1 MKYFSRSGAKAQ
13 RKAAKK
19 IHERLC
25 VFVAPLR
32 RCVRNILLGVVLLIV
47 SALFLTPVSSSS
59 APYDLVILNG
69 RVIDPESRTDAIRNL
84 GISNGTIKAISNG
97 KLTGRTVI
105 DARGLVVS
113 PGFIDLHQHGQD
125 DENYRFKAMDGVTTA
140 LELEVGTGDVD
151 AWYAQ
156 REQKA
161 LINYGVSVGHLAA
174 RMAAMHEPVTFLP
187 TGEAARR
194 PATDAEIDE
203 MKQRLENGLKRGAVA
218 VGFGIQYTPNA
229 SRWEILEMFRV
240 AARYGASCHVHM
252 RHAGVKEPGSSIQAL
267 EELIAAATITSAP
280 LHVVHI
286 QSTGGPAT
294 PKLLQMIGEAKSRGL
309 DITTECYPYIAGM
322 TDIKSAIFDEGWQE
336 VFNIDYK
343 DLQWAATGERL
354 TKDTFEKYRK
364 TGGMVAVFSMTEE
377 IVAAAIKSPLTMIA
391 SDGILEKGKGHPRT
405 AGTYARV
412 LGKYVREDHALSLLD
427 ALTKMTLMPAQRLER
442 RVPAMKN
449 KGRIRVGA
457 DADLTIFDP
466 QTVSDRST
474 FQDPAQASAGVRF
487 VLVNGVLVV
496 KDGQL
501 QTGVHPG
508 VAIRA
513 PF

>member
-1 MKYFSRSGAKAQ
+1 M
-13 RKAAKK
+13 
-19 IHERLC
+19 I
-25 VFVAPLR
+25 
-32 RCVRNILLGVVLLIV
+32 ILALLIPAFPNSQAV
-47 SALFLTPVSSSS
+47 
-59 APYDLVILNG
+59 YDLVILNG
-69 RVIDPESRTDAIRNL
+69 RVIDPESRSDAVRNL
-84 GISNGTIKAISNG
+84 GISNGSIKTISSNT
-97 KLTGRTVI
+97 LRGRTVI
-105 DARGLVVS
+105 DAHGLVVS

-125 DENYRFKAMDGVTTA
+125 EENYRFKAMDGVTTA

-156 REQKA
+156 REQKS
-161 LINYGVSVGHLAA
+161 LINFGVSAGHLAA
-174 RMAAMHEPVTFLP
+174 RMAAMHEPAKFLP

-194 PATDAEIDE
+194 AATDAEIEE
-203 MKQRLENGLKRGAVA
+203 MKQRLEEGLKRGAVA

-267 EELIAAATITSAP
+267 EEVISAAAITGAP

-294 PKLLQMIGEAKSRGL
+294 PKLLQMIAEAKSRKL
-309 DITTECYPYIAGM
+309 DVTTECYPYIAGM

-336 VFNIDYK
+336 VFGIDYK

-354 TKDTFEKYRK
+354 TKETFNEYRK

-377 IVAAAIKSPLTMIA
+377 VVSAAIKSPLTIIA
-391 SDGILEKGKGHPRT
+391 SDGILENGKGHPRT
-405 AGTYARV
+405 AGTYSRI
-412 LGKYVREDHALSLLD
+412 LGRYVREQGALTLMD

-442 RVPAMKN
+442 RVPSMRN
-449 KGRIRVGA
+449 KGRIRPGA

-466 QTVSDRST
+466 QTISDRST
-474 FQDPAQASAGVRF
+474 FQEPAKYADGIRF
-487 VLVNGVLVV
+487 VIVNGVVIV
-496 KDGQL
+496 KDGEL
-501 QTGVHPG
+501 QSGVHPG
-508 VAIRA
+508 RPVRA
-513 PF
+513 PLQN

>member
-1 MKYFSRSGAKAQ
+1 MRIGP
-13 RKAAKK
+13 
-19 IHERLC
+19 IGPIGPIVLILC
-25 VFVAPLR
+25 ALVFPT
-32 RCVRNILLGVVLLIV
+32 I
-47 SALFLTPVSSSS
+47 STPQ
-59 APYDLVILNG
+59 AFDLVILNG
-69 RVIDPESRTDAIRNL
+69 RVIDPESRSDAIRNL
-84 GISNGTIKAISNG
+84 GISNGTIKAISTN
-97 KLTGRTVI
+97 KLAGRTVI

-140 LELEVGTGDVD
+140 LELEVGTGDID
-151 AWYAQ
+151 AWYAK
-156 REQKA
+156 REQKS
-161 LINYGVSVGHLAA
+161 LINYGVSAGHLAA

-187 TGEAARR
+187 TGDAARR
-194 PATDAEIDE
+194 AATDAEINE
-203 MKQRLENGLKRGAVA
+203 MKQRLEDGLKRGAIA
-218 VGFGIQYTPNA
+218 VGFGIQYVPNA

-252 RHAGVKEPGSSIQAL
+252 RYAGVKEPGSSIQAL
-267 EELIAAATITSAP
+267 EEVISAAAITGAP

-309 DITTECYPYIAGM
+309 DVTTECYPYIAGM

-354 TKDTFEKYRK
+354 TKETFEKYRK

-377 IVAAAIKSPLTMIA
+377 VVDTAINSPLTMIA
-391 SDGILEKGKGHPRT
+391 SDGILAQGKGHPRT
-405 AGTYARV
+405 AGTYSRV
-412 LGKYVREDHALSLLD
+412 LGNYVREKKALTLMD
-427 ALTKMTLMPAQRLER
+427 AVTKMTLLPAKRLER
-442 RVPAMKN
+442 RVPSMKN
-449 KGRIRVGA
+449 KGRIKVGA

-466 QTVSDRST
+466 QAITDRST
-474 FQDPAQASAGVRF
+474 FQDPAKYSDGIKF
-487 VLVNGVLVV
+487 VLVNGIPIV

-501 QTGVHPG
+501 ESKIFPG
-508 VAIRA
+508 RPIRA
-513 PF
+513 PHPK

>member
-1 MKYFSRSGAKAQ
+1 
-13 RKAAKK
+13 
-19 IHERLC
+19 
-25 VFVAPLR
+25 
-32 RCVRNILLGVVLLIV
+32 LLI
-47 SALFLTPVSSSS
+47 SSLLITAFSNPQAS
-59 APYDLVILNG
+59 YDLVILNG
-69 RVIDPESRTDAIRNL
+69 RVIDPESRTDAVRNL
-84 GISNGTIKAISNG
+84 GISNGTIKTISTSN
-97 KLTGRTVI
+97 LNGRTVI

-156 REQKA
+156 RDGKS
-161 LINYGVSVGHLAA
+161 LINYGVSAGHLAA

-187 TGEAARR
+187 TGDAARR
-194 PATDAEIDE
+194 AATDAEIAD
-203 MKQRLENGLKRGAVA
+203 MKQRLEDGLKRGAIA

-240 AARYGASCHVHM
+240 AARYNASCHVHM

-267 EELIAAATITSAP
+267 EELIAAATITGAP

-286 QSTGGPAT
+286 HSTGGPAT
-294 PKLLQMIGEAKSRGL
+294 PKLLQMIGEAKSHGL

-354 TKDTFEKYRK
+354 TKETFEKYRK

-377 IVAAAIKSPLTMIA
+377 IVDAAIKSPLTMIA

-405 AGTYARV
+405 AGTFSRV
-412 LGKYVREDHALSLLD
+412 LGNYVRDKGALTLME

-449 KGRIRVGA
+449 KGRVRVGA

-466 QTVSDRST
+466 RSITDKST
-474 FQDPAQASAGVRF
+474 FQEPAQYAEGIRF
-487 VLVNGVLVV
+487 VLVNGVLIV
-496 KDGQL
+496 KDGGL
-501 QTGVHPG
+501 QSDVHPG
-508 VAIRA
+508 RPVRA

>member
-1 MKYFSRSGAKAQ
+1 MLRIGPIGPIGA
-13 RKAAKK
+13 
-19 IHERLC
+19 
-25 VFVAPLR
+25 
-32 RCVRNILLGVVLLIV
+32 ILLII
-47 SALFLTPVSSSS
+47 SALMIPALPGSQ
-59 APYDLVILNG
+59 AAYDLVILNG
-69 RVIDPESRTDAIRNL
+69 RVIDPESKTDAIRNL
-84 GISNGTIKAISNG
+84 GISNGVIRAITSN
-97 KLTGRTVI
+97 KIQGRTVI
-105 DARGLVVS
+105 DARGLVVA

-125 DENYRFKAMDGVTTA
+125 EENYRFKAMDGVTTA

-156 REQKA
+156 RDQKS
-161 LINYGVSVGHLAA
+161 LINYGVSAGHLAA
-174 RMAAMHEPVTFLP
+174 RMAAMHEPIKFLP
-187 TGEAARR
+187 TGDAARR
-194 PATDAEIDE
+194 AATDAEIEE
-203 MKQRLENGLKRGAVA
+203 MKQRLEQGLKRGAVA

-267 EELIAAATITSAP
+267 EEVISAAAITGAP

-294 PKLLQMIGEAKSRGL
+294 PKLLQMISEAKSRKL
-309 DITTECYPYIAGM
+309 DVTTECYPYIAGM

-336 VFNIDYK
+336 VFGIDYK

-354 TKDTFEKYRK
+354 TKETFAEYRK

-377 IVAAAIKSPLTMIA
+377 IVSAAIKSPITMIA

-405 AGTYARV
+405 AGTYSRV
-412 LGKYVREDHALSLLD
+412 LGNYVREQRTLSLMD

-442 RVPAMKN
+442 RVPSMRN
-449 KGRIRVGA
+449 KGRIRLGA

-466 QTVSDRST
+466 QSIVDKST
-474 FQDPAQASAGVRF
+474 FQEPAKYAEGIKF
-487 VLVNGVLVV
+487 VLVNGVVIV
-496 KDGQL
+496 KDAQL
-501 QTGVHPG
+501 QSNIYPG
-508 VAIRA
+508 RPVRA
-513 PF
+513 PLN

>member
-1 MKYFSRSGAKAQ
+1 
-13 RKAAKK
+13 
-19 IHERLC
+19 
-25 VFVAPLR
+25 LR
-32 RCVRNILLGVVLLIV
+32 TLSIGPVSPIGLIGPIFLIIVLLII
-47 SALFLTPVSSSS
+47 SFPAESS
-59 APYDLVILNG
+59 PLYDLVILNG
-69 RVIDPESRTDAIRNL
+69 RVIDPESRSDAIRNL
-84 GISNGTIKAISNG
+84 GISNGVIKEITTKKLNG
-97 KLTGRTVI
+97 QTVI
-105 DARGLVVS
+105 EARGLIVS

-125 DENYRFKAMDGVTTA
+125 EENYRFKAMDGVTTA

-156 REQKA
+156 REQKS
-161 LINYGVSVGHLAA
+161 LINYGVSAGHLAA

-187 TGEAARR
+187 TGAAAHRA
-194 PATDAEIDE
+194 ATDAEIND
-203 MKQRLENGLKRGAVA
+203 MKLRLEQGLKRGALA

-267 EELIAAATITSAP
+267 EEVISAAAITGAP
-280 LHVVHI
+280 LHVVHV

-294 PKLLQMIGEAKSRGL
+294 PKLLEMISEAKSRKL
-309 DITTECYPYIAGM
+309 DVTTECYPYIAGM

-336 VFNIDYK
+336 VFDIDYK

-354 TKDTFEKYRK
+354 TKETFDKYRK
-364 TGGMVAVFSMTEE
+364 TGGMVAVFSMTQD
-377 IVAAAIKSPLTMIA
+377 IVTAAIKSPLTMIA

-405 AGTYARV
+405 AGTYSRV
-412 LGKYVREDHALSLLD
+412 LGHYVREQGALSLMD

-442 RVPAMKN
+442 RVPSMKN
-449 KGRIRVGA
+449 KGRIRIGA

-466 QTVSDRST
+466 QAIIDKST
-474 FQDPAQASAGVRF
+474 FQEPAKYSEGIRF
-487 VLVNGVLVV
+487 VVINGILIV

-501 QTGVHPG
+501 QSGVHPG
-508 VAIRA
+508 RPVRA
-513 PF
+513 PQD

>member
-1 MKYFSRSGAKAQ
+1 MKIGLIGPIGPIVLIFLALILPSRAQ
-13 RKAAKK
+13 
-19 IHERLC
+19 
-25 VFVAPLR
+25 
-32 RCVRNILLGVVLLIV
+32 
-47 SALFLTPVSSSS
+47 TT
-59 APYDLVILNG
+59 YDLVILNG
-69 RVIDPESRTDAIRNL
+69 RVIDPESRSDAVRNL
-84 GISNGTIKAISNG
+84 GISNGTIKAISTN

-156 REQKA
+156 RDQKS
-161 LINYGVSVGHLAA
+161 LINYGVSAGHLAA
-174 RMAAMHEPVTFLP
+174 RMAALHEPITFLP
-187 TGEAARR
+187 TGDAARR
-194 PATDAEIDE
+194 AATDAEISE
-203 MKQRLENGLKRGAVA
+203 MKQRLEDGLKRGAVA

-267 EELIAAATITSAP
+267 EEVISAAAITGAP

-309 DITTECYPYIAGM
+309 DVSTECYPYIAGM

-336 VFNIDYK
+336 VFNIEYK

-354 TKDTFEKYRK
+354 TKESFERYRK

-377 IVAAAIKSPLTMIA
+377 VVNAAIESPLTIIA

-405 AGTYARV
+405 AGTYSRV
-412 LGKYVREDHALSLLD
+412 LGNYVREKKTLTLMD

-442 RVPAMKN
+442 RVPSMKN

-466 QTVSDRST
+466 QSITDRST
-474 FQDPAQASAGVRF
+474 FQDPAKYSEGIKF
-487 VLVNGVLVV
+487 VLVNGVLII

-501 QTGVHPG
+501 QSGVSPG
-508 VAIRA
+508 RPIRA
-513 PF
+513 PYPK